1 MKHLAG
7 PFDPGLRAIAA
18 QPVKHMAPGVKDQR
32 GNRRKVEEKPLSA
45 SRLSKTSFE
54 EDHFMARTHRI
65 ARINALLSRPQGAS
79 MAQLMEELEVS
90 RATVNRDL
98 QTLRDRMNTP
108 IVWDR
113 YRGIYRIEPNGN
125 AGPTYMVPG
134 LWLTPAQAYATLT
147 LNNMVEKIAPN
158 VLGPFLMPMRG
169 LLKQLLGEADFP
181 ICTASTARSRSTCP
195 AMPAIGDLDFANL
208 VEALIQ
214 EQPAR
219 FVIRNKAGLEH
230 TLSGTPLKLRITAS
244 GWSIQVRHRSA
255 PEPITVNVAD
265 IRKVMAATEIDE

>member
-1 MKHLAG
+1 
-7 PFDPGLRAIAA
+7 
-18 QPVKHMAPGVKDQR
+18 
-32 GNRRKVEEKPLSA
+32 
-45 SRLSKTSFE
+45 
-54 EDHFMARTHRI
+54 MARTHRI

-79 MAQLMEELEVS
+79 MAQLIEELEVS

-181 ICTASTARSRSTCP
+181 LHGLDRKIEIDMP

-208 VEALIQ
+208 VEALLQ

-219 FVIRNKAGLEH
+219 FLIRNKAGLER
-230 TLSGTPLKLRITAS
+230 TLTGTPLKLRITAA
-244 GWSIQVRHRSA
+244 GWSLQVRHRSA
-255 PEPITVNVAD
+255 PEPVTVDVAD
-265 IRKVMAATEIDE
+265 IRKVMAATELDE